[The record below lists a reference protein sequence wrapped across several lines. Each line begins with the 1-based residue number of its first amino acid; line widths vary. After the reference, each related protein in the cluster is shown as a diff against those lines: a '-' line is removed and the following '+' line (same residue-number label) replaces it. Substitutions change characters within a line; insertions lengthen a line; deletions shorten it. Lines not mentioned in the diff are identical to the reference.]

1 MRVLNYLRAC
11 GLISLAALASVG
23 VEAQPS
29 GELTITISGFGR
41 ERMDPGMATSN
52 DLILNGHIYDGLIGA
67 SANGELSAERGLAES
82 WEMTNDAISAALMQI
97 RRFVSAG
104 PEVRYGCARTQIGL
118 DHAIT
123 IRPRTCTRW
132 RSRT

>member
-41 ERMDPGMATSN
+41 ERMDPGMVIVSFPYVKRF
-52 DLILNGHIYDGLIGA
+52 YDGYLE
-67 SANGELSAERGLAES
+67 GEEREPFYKPS
-82 WEMTNDAISAALMQI
+82 
-97 RRFVSAG
+97 
-104 PEVRYGCARTQIGL
+104 
-118 DHAIT
+118 
-123 IRPRTCTRW
+123 
-132 RSRT
+132 SRV